1 MEKFP
6 HIGKVFAKLGQN
18 FTIFSKNQKL
28 YQLPGVG
35 LIAMYRSLYN
45 TYLFNPNRIFT
56 GYWRYLSVH
65 DFEPGFFAAS
75 RKDVS
80 DNVRA
85 HHMFSRILKFL
96 FVIGFLRKKLSLC

>member
-1 MEKFP
+1 M
-6 HIGKVFAKLGQN
+6 
-18 FTIFSKNQKL
+18 
-28 YQLPGVG
+28 
-35 LIAMYRSLYN
+35 
-45 TYLFNPNRIFT
+45 
-56 GYWRYLSVH
+56 SVH

-96 FVIGFLRKKLSLC
+96 FVIGFFFEKEIVSLLKIITVILAFLVYVFQFLDENPFTYNRPKQTTNFMGKNRFP

>member
-1 MEKFP
+1 M
-6 HIGKVFAKLGQN
+6 
-18 FTIFSKNQKL
+18 
-28 YQLPGVG
+28 
-35 LIAMYRSLYN
+35 
-45 TYLFNPNRIFT
+45 
-56 GYWRYLSVH
+56 SVH

-96 FVIGFLRKKLSLC
+96 FVIGFFEKEIVSLLKIITVILAFFSLCISILR

>member
-35 LIAMYRSLYN
+35 LIAIYRSLPVDPCPKN
-45 TYLFNPNRIFT
+45 F
-56 GYWRYLSVH
+56 S
-65 DFEPGFFAAS
+65 AAVVLLQVQTVKES
-75 RKDVS
+75 HLQSGDMS
-80 DNVRA
+80 
-85 HHMFSRILKFL
+85 FSKSHPPKM
-96 FVIGFLRKKLSLC
+96 KKKSKIHG